1 MHIRIVIY
9 QISDYICYKEATERK
24 FGWILAILIEN
35 NIEKLKIQC
44 LLIYN
49 ELPEKFCNTT
59 RQQRSHEGAFW
70 LLNRDEYRAI
80 ILLEPQAIISSI
92 AIGQKDTDG
101 YIVEILY
108 KHDNRWKLRPASLN
122 YKHLS
127 EYAAIEL
134 FQDKDVLPIYKL
146 FLDIYY
152 DDFSTYR
159 NVYHSLGGVYLQFG
173 NMLFD
178 I

>member
-1 MHIRIVIY
+1 MHIRIVTY
-9 QISDYICYKEATERK
+9 RISDYICYKKVTERK

-44 LLIYN
+44 LLTYN
-49 ELPEKFCNTT
+49 ELLEKFCNAT
-59 RQQRSHEGAFW
+59 RQQRSHESAFW
-70 LLNRDEYRAI
+70 LLDRDKYGAI

-127 EYAAIEL
+127 EYAAIEP
-134 FQDKDVLPIYKL
+134 F
-146 FLDIYY
+146 
-152 DDFSTYR
+152 
-159 NVYHSLGGVYLQFG
+159 
-173 NMLFD
+173 
-178 I
+178 